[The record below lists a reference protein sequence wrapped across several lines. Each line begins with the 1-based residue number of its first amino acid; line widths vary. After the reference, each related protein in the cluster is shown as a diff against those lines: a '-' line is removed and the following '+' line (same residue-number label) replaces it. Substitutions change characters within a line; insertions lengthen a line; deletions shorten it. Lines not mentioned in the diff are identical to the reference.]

1 MLPRWLRGVWLS
13 SNHLVLGWLTKPVPV
28 VCRFAAEISTACD
41 ERRERPSAQHGGRGR
56 GQPRRGPV
64 NGTVHTLRR
73 APVGVV
79 PKGAQLTIE
88 FRNSPVSGVG
98 RRMQT
103 NIAQRFGPACKRKK
117 QVLMHSFL
125 AITRFQSKTNITSEI
140 GLRKGLN
147 EVSENPVVQR
157 GRPDTIIRV
166 GGDKDSWDRLARL
179 D

>member
-1 MLPRWLRGVWLS
+1 LLS

-28 VCRFAAEISTACD
+28 VGAELSTASD
-41 ERRERPSAQHGGRGR
+41 ERRQRPSAQHGG
-56 GQPRRGPV
+56 QPRRGPINV
-64 NGTVHTLRR
+64 TVHTLRR

-103 NIAQRFGPACKRKK
+103 NIAQRFGAACKRKK